1 MICLRI
7 YIKKT
12 VSKSLLLRVAEKM
25 QNYYTTCTKTHS
37 MTDTMG
43 KFCFR
48 KIY

>member
-25 QNYYTTCTKTHS
+25 QNYYTTCTTTHG

-43 KFCFR
+43 KILF
-48 KIY
+48 